1 MRNEAVMTYLL
12 WSLHPHLQP
21 QACPFAGPC
30 KEMQVAA
37 ALPAMS
43 SDRRGLTE
51 GPTIVRHL
59 GDSRGLT
66 PTRLALC
73 MVKDEHRIK
82 GLGPLSW
89 AGPEGRAQSTCSGP
103 EHSEAKMQKCLMV
116 W

>member
-1 MRNEAVMTYLL
+1 MMRNEAGTTYLL

-21 QACPFAGPC
+21 LLQAHV
-30 KEMQVAA
+30 KEIQVAT
-37 ALPAMS
+37 ALLAVS
-43 SDRRGLTE
+43 SDRRGLAE

-59 GDSRGLT
+59 GNSRGLT

-89 AGPEGRAQSTCSGP
+89 ADPEGRAQSTCSGP